1 MENAFLKMNNEELIE
16 VLHNYE
22 QWESVGAIPDDSV
35 LAKVRDQYCTRN
47 PAMGILMLE
56 KDLLRAAAKRWLK
69 EHE

>member
-1 MENAFLKMNNEELIE
+1 MENAFLNMTDEELVE

-22 QWESVGAIPDDSV
+22 RWESTGAIPDHCA
-35 LAKVRDQYCTRN
+35 LAGVRDQYCDRN

-56 KDLLRAAAKRWLK
+56 KDLMRAVAKRWLK